1 MKKEKSC
8 GAVVINDKNE
18 VLLVYHNAG
27 HISFPKGHMEANEK
41 EVETAYR
48 EVLEETGIEIEI
60 IDSIREVNTYNPKM
74 NVVKDV
80 VFFKAKPI
88 NNELKPQLEE
98 VRKVCFLDVNKA
110 FDLITYDSDKQ
121 ILRRIIERSD
131 KDEY

>member
-27 HISFPKGHMEANEK
+27 HISFPKGHVENNET

-60 IDSIREVNTYNPKM
+60 MDNIREVNIYNLKGGI
-74 NVVKDV
+74 VKDV

-88 NNELKPQLEE
+88 TNILKPQLE
-98 VRKVCFLDVNKA
+98 
-110 FDLITYDSDKQ
+110 
-121 ILRRIIERSD
+121 
-131 KDEY
+131 